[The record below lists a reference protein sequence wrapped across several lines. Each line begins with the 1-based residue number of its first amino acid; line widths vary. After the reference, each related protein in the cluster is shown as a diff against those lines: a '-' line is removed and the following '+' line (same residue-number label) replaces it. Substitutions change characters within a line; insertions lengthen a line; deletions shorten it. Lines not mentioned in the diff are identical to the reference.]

1 MELPIFVYFGNTLAR
16 GVGSGL
22 KNAQLVDCHSSSVPA
37 LDIQPPNPPQIFNED
52 QIVLQRAQLDPVF
65 VANAREVMKSRH
77 SRSHA
82 SLQQTFPRKVDQF
95 LFGGRALITRV
106 WDLKKTDFVQLDAP
120 PPSPSPSRQRPVQTR
135 RVAKIGLFPGRHL
148 RVSKFATEELVT
160 IYYNEEHVIM
170 SYLPQGLAS
179 IEVMRMA
186 LVVRPLLVLFVRN
199 SRV

>member
-1 MELPIFVYFGNTLAR
+1 MEVPTFVYFGNTLAR

-37 LDIQPPNPPQIFNED
+37 LDIQLPNPPQIFNED

-82 SLQQTFPRKVDQF
+82 SLRQTFPRKVDQF

-120 PPSPSPSRQRPVQTR
+120 PHPHPHPGSGRSK
-135 RVAKIGLFPGRHL
+135 RVVWRKSDFFQVGTCL

-170 SYLPQGLAS
+170 SYLPQGLAPT
-179 IEVMRMA
+179 
-186 LVVRPLLVLFVRN
+186 LK
-199 SRV
+199 

>member
-37 LDIQPPNPPQIFNED
+37 LDIQLPNPPQIFNED

-77 SRSHA
+77 QRWHA

-106 WDLKKTDFVQLDAP
+106 WDLKKTDFVQLNATP
-120 PPSPSPSRQRPVQTR
+120 PHPHPGSGRSK
-135 RVAKIGLFPGRHL
+135 RVVWRKSYFFQVGTCL

-160 IYYNEEHVIM
+160 ISFNEEHVIM
-170 SYLPQGLAS
+170 LYLPQGLAS
-179 IEVMRMA
+179 IEVSRMA
-186 LVVRPLLVLFVRN
+186 LVVRPLCYFVTN

>member
-1 MELPIFVYFGNTLAR
+1 MEVPTFVYFGNTLAR

-37 LDIQPPNPPQIFNED
+37 LDIQLPNPPQIFNED

-77 SRSHA
+77 QRPHA

-106 WDLKKTDFVQLDAP
+106 WDLKKTDFVQLNAP
-120 PPSPSPSRQRPVQTR
+120 PPSSPSRQRPVQTR

-148 RVSKFATEELVT
+148 RVSKFATKELVT
-160 IYYNEEHVIM
+160 IYFN
-170 SYLPQGLAS
+170 
-179 IEVMRMA
+179 
-186 LVVRPLLVLFVRN
+186 
-199 SRV
+199 

>member
-1 MELPIFVYFGNTLAR
+1 MEVPTYVYFGNTLAR

-37 LDIQPPNPPQIFNED
+37 LDIQLPNPPQIFNED

-77 SRSHA
+77 QRPHA

-106 WDLKKTDFVQLDAP
+106 WDLKKTDFVQLNAP
-120 PPSPSPSRQRPVQTR
+120 PPHPHPGSGRSKRVVWRKSDFFQVGTCASASLPPRSWSQYISTRSTSSCHICHKVSP
-135 RVAKIGLFPGRHL
+135 KL
-148 RVSKFATEELVT
+148 K
-160 IYYNEEHVIM
+160 
-170 SYLPQGLAS
+170 
-179 IEVMRMA
+179 
-186 LVVRPLLVLFVRN
+186 
-199 SRV
+199 

>member
-37 LDIQPPNPPQIFNED
+37 LDIQLPNPPQIFNED

-77 SRSHA
+77 QRWHA

-106 WDLKKTDFVQLDAP
+106 WNLKKTDFVQLNAP
-120 PPSPSPSRQRPVQTR
+120 PSPSRQRPVQTR

-148 RVSKFATEELVT
+148 LARQQVCHRGVGHNIFQLGARHHVIFATRSRP
-160 IYYNEEHVIM
+160 N
-170 SYLPQGLAS
+170 
-179 IEVMRMA
+179 IEVNRMA